1 MLEPILLGLLI
12 APSLAG
18 AALAVAAFALFLVNR
33 PLKIFW
39 ADTRKGRSYA
49 RTAAARR
56 YALIYGV
63 VALVGGVAALAL
75 GGWLPFAPFALAG
88 PLFLVFI
95 YFDQRPG
102 RSWQAELIAPV
113 AFAAVVAA
121 LALAGGLS
129 WPVALALWGF
139 VVARSAPAVLYV
151 RARLRLDKGKPVS
164 PLWTVLAHVLGLAGV
179 VGLVSGGWLPWTA
192 ALAVAILLARAV
204 WGLSPYRWRSSI
216 QALGFLEMGFG
227 LLTVLLVAI
236 GFWLS

>member
-12 APSLAG
+12 APSWAG
-18 AALAVAAFALFLVNR
+18 AAMAVAAFALFLVNR
-33 PLKIFW
+33 PFKIFL

-49 RTAAARR
+49 RTVAARK

-63 VALVGGVAALAL
+63 VALIGGAASLAL

-88 PLFLVFI
+88 PLFLVFM

-113 AFAAVVAA
+113 AFAAVVAS

-129 WPVALALWGF
+129 WGVALALWGF

-151 RARLRLDKGKPVS
+151 RTRLRLDKGKPTS
-164 PLWTVLAHVLGLAGV
+164 PVATIVAHVLGVAGV
-179 VGLVSGGWLPWTA
+179 AGLVAGGRLPWAA
-192 ALAVAILLARAV
+192 ALAVGILLARAV

-216 QALGFLEMGFG
+216 QTLGFLEMGFG
-227 LLTVLLVAI
+227 LLTVLLVVA